1 MPSGVH
7 IFTANQLVDSN
18 SRHKRSTN
26 PLAGGFNSTL
36 LHNTSD
42 PHSTEENSTSLPVVS
57 DTLDV
62 TDTHFTTDTTKRNQ
76 DPSQTSTISLRNSVN
91 ETSTKVPNTISDQNV
106 VTKENAQNDT
116 AENTKVSVINT
127 TLSIAKES
135 RPHDEVTTPHVRA
148 TSEDGAQSSD
158 SSVFVVPQTK
168 VPFVSSSTVL
178 STATAAVIV
187 TGKINFCTTVY
198 DMLSIILSKV
208 SFTTS

>member
-1 MPSGVH
+1 M
-7 IFTANQLVDSN
+7 DSN
-18 SRHKRSTN
+18 SRHKRNTN
-26 PLAGGFNSTL
+26 PLAGGVNSTL

-42 PHSTEENSTSLPVVS
+42 PLSTEENSTSFPVVS

-62 TDTHFTTDTTKRNQ
+62 TDTHFTTDTTKPNQ
-76 DPSQTSTISLRNSVN
+76 DPSQTSTISLRNSLN

-106 VTKENAQNDT
+106 VTEENAQNDT

-135 RPHDEVTTPHVRA
+135 RPHDKVTTPHVGV
-148 TSEDGAQSSD
+148 TSEDGAKSSD

-178 STATAAVIV
+178 STVTTAAIFV
-187 TGKINFCTTVY
+187 TGKINFCT
-198 DMLSIILSKV
+198 I
-208 SFTTS
+208 